1 MTLGNLGPLL
11 NVIDIGMKVSFC
23 DKGLKR
29 ETIYQMI
36 GGKSNLQERLR

>member
-1 MTLGNLGPLL
+1 MTIGNLGPLL

-29 ETIYQMI
+29 KTIYQLT
-36 GGKSNLQERLR
+36 GGK